1 MRIQLSGIDILL
13 KTCTTCAISKDL
25 LNFNKKKTSSDGHR
39 TQCKDCQS
47 ASNRM
52 YAQLN
57 KVAGAARLKNWRKNN
72 PEAVKAQ
79 KSRQHAKN
87 PTARKEY
94 RQKAV
99 ATIRATAR
107 AWAQNNKDKVLAYG
121 KKARQT
127 QASKLNKARLQN
139 LRRAIKLQ
147 ATVAWDRELTNLIE
161 LEAYHLCSLRKSITG
176 FRWEVDHIIPLQ
188 GEAVCGLH
196 VWNNFACIPAYKNAS
211 KGNDFNGNIHTG
223 FTI

>member
-1 MRIQLSGIDILL
+1 LAIDILL
-13 KTCTTCAISKDL
+13 KTCTTCTISKDL
-25 LNFNKKKTSSDGHR
+25 LEFNKKKSSSDGHR
-39 TQCKDCQS
+39 TQCKVCQS
-47 ASNRM
+47 VSNKQ

-57 KVAGAARLKNWRKNN
+57 RVAGAERLQNWRRSN

-79 KSRQHAKN
+79 KSRQHANN

-94 RQKAV
+94 RK
-99 ATIRATAR
+99 RAIAITRVTAKV
-107 AWAQNNKDKVLAYG
+107 WAQNNKDKVLAYG

-127 QASKLNKARLQN
+127 EASKLNKARLQN

-147 ATVAWDRELTNLIE
+147 ATVVWDSELTNLIE
-161 LEAYHLCSLRKSITG
+161 REAYHLCFLRKSVTG
-176 FRWEVDHIIPLQ
+176 FRWEVDHIVPLQ

-196 VWNNFACIPAYKNAS
+196 VWNNLACIPASKNAS
-211 KGNDFNGNIHTG
+211 KSNNFNGNIPTG